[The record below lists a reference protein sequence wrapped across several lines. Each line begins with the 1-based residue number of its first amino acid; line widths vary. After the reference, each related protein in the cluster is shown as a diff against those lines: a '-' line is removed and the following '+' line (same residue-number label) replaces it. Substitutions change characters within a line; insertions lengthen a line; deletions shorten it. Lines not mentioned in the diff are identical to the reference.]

1 MAIELDKRKYSSKEV
16 ESLIKAELSY
26 NEKVL
31 SEQKERI
38 AELVDKNKRLESEL
52 TNFKAKSETI
62 EKAIINAERS
72 AEKTMERSNKEY
84 ELALLKLKSFS
95 KRWDAYFKQLQEK
108 YPLYPYVKESVELGE
123 KLKKLIG
130 VYSPKETI
138 EQLDSELSEVEG
150 QSVPFNPKQII
161 NQYVAATSDNGFN
174 LQEVLN
180 PGELELE
187 DICKELGLLDEE

>member
-1 MAIELDKRKYSSKEV
+1 MAIELNKRKYSAKEV
-16 ESLIKAELSY
+16 KSLIKAELSY
-26 NEKVL
+26 NEKIL

-38 AELVDKNKRLESEL
+38 EKLVDKNKRLEAELSEL
-52 TNFKAKSETI
+52 KAKSNTI
-62 EKAIINAERS
+62 ERAIINAERQ
-72 AEKTMERSNKEY
+72 AEQTVDRSNKEY

-95 KRWDAYFKQLQEK
+95 KRWDKYFSQLKEK
-108 YPLYPYVKESVELGE
+108 YPLYPYAKESVELSE

-130 VYSPKETI
+130 VCSSKELVDHLSDELDEIDGTNEGFDPK
-138 EQLDSELSEVEG
+138 
-150 QSVPFNPKQII
+150 KII
-161 NQYVAATSDNGFN
+161 SKYVASTSDNGFN